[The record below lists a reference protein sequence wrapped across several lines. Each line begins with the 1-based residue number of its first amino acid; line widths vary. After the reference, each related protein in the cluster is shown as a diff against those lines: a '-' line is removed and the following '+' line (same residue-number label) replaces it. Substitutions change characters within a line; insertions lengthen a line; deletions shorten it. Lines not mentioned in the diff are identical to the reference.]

1 PSVSGVPV
9 TVLEAARL
17 MHSTFVSAAAITV
30 VLVCLILWVYAHSL
44 RYVLLTLLPLAIG
57 MLWLLEMMGWLGLK
71 FNLANFF
78 SLPILIAIGVDGGV
92 HLLDRWQEMEGE
104 GSLFSTSTPT
114 AVASSFITT
123 ITGFGGLLFASHR
136 GLASLGAVMVL
147 GSIAGMLACLLVLPC
162 ALQLFG
168 RLKPRIGARKP

>member
-1 PSVSGVPV
+1 
-9 TVLEAARL
+9 
-17 MHSTFVSAAAITV
+17 
-30 VLVCLILWVYAHSL
+30 
-44 RYVLLTLLPLAIG
+44 
-57 MLWLLEMMGWLGLK
+57 MLWLLQLMGWLGLK

-92 HLLDRWQEMEGE
+92 HLLDRWQEMKGE

-123 ITGFGGLLFASHR
+123 ITGFGGLMFASHR
-136 GLASLGAVMVL
+136 GLASLGSVMVL
-147 GSIAGMLACLLVLPC
+147 GSITGLLACLLVLPC

-168 RLKPRIGARKP
+168 HFKPENGAEEL